1 MRRREFITL
10 LGGAAAAWP
19 LAARAQQA
27 GRPQIIG
34 FLGANTASAQRQMT
48 AAFVQRLRKLGWI
61 EGRNIATEYRWAEGR
76 TDRLADLMA
85 EFVRLKVDVI
95 VTTGTAS
102 VLAAKHA
109 TSTIPIV
116 FVGIGDPV
124 GAGLVK
130 SLARPGGN
138 ATGLSQQQTDTAGKR
153 HELLREVV
161 GGLRRVAVLANVGN
175 PSSLLEMREVEL
187 AASKLGLDVVAVEI
201 WRVEDIVP
209 AFAAVRGRAEALY
222 VVGDPLVFTHR
233 IRIVTLALGERLPT
247 IYNFREHVDAGGL
260 MSYGPNFADL
270 FRRSADYVD
279 KILHGTKPGDI
290 PIEQPTK
297 FDLIVNLVT
306 ARALGLDVPPTL
318 LARADEVIE

>member
-1 MRRREFITL
+1 
-10 LGGAAAAWP
+10 
-19 LAARAQQA
+19 
-27 GRPQIIG
+27 
-34 FLGANTASAQRQMT
+34 
-48 AAFVQRLRKLGWI
+48 
-61 EGRNIATEYRWAEGR
+61 
-76 TDRLADLMA
+76 MA

-153 HELLREVV
+153 LELLREVV

-201 WRVEDIVP
+201 RRVEDIVP